1 MKQEEADLSAFQI
14 RERKDRTIFVGNIA
28 LETTQKQLK
37 KHFKSAVGPVEKVW
51 LRSICVNI
59 EGKKSERAK
68 IITKDY
74 GALKDNKNGY
84 ILFKEKESVTK
95 ALELNQTK
103 LGDKHIRVDTL
114 KGSTLEKKEGQ
125 KGGASEDDFKTTVF
139 VGNLP
144 YVVSEEEV
152 REHFAK
158 FGTIKNVRLVRDAKS
173 HIGKGIGFVMFDSE
187 EELRAAI
194 AGAVK
199 FSGRELRLK
208 KATDPKKREKKANRK
223 EAALE
228 ERREKRRQAKK
239 QDEESE
245 DDMNIQEKLA
255 NYSSDDSEDEKPK
268 KKSASNIP
276 KVPDLS
282 DTKTFEKMT
291 SGVDRGA
298 DRELKMQN
306 TISFNQRKR
315 TAMLKE
321 MIHKAQHEGKLV
333 KHQDTQAQKK
343 VHNELF
349 KKENKQLKVTN
360 SKKRELK
367 QKANLKKI
375 NSIKLKSKKI

>member
-1 MKQEEADLSAFQI
+1 
-14 RERKDRTIFVGNIA
+14 
-28 LETTQKQLK
+28 
-37 KHFKSAVGPVEKVW
+37 
-51 LRSICVNI
+51 VNI

-114 KGSTLEKKEGQ
+114 KGSTVEKKEGQ

-245 DDMNIQEKLA
+245 DDINIQEKLA

-306 TISFNQRKR
+306 TISFN
-315 TAMLKE
+315 
-321 MIHKAQHEGKLV
+321 
-333 KHQDTQAQKK
+333 
-343 VHNELF
+343 
-349 KKENKQLKVTN
+349 
-360 SKKRELK
+360 
-367 QKANLKKI
+367 
-375 NSIKLKSKKI
+375 